1 MKLLLIG
8 ESWMGSSA
16 RSLKEALQRIS
27 GSGID
32 EIDEIN
38 EDLYIPKA
46 RARWLRAIN
55 RVLAPAYRR
64 ELAQAILKKCHDTH
78 PDILLVYKGNGV
90 DIELI
95 HAVKNIGIFTV
106 NVFPDY
112 SPHAYGKD
120 LQKVIGEYDLV
131 ISTKPFHPALW
142 NSVYGYS
149 NRCVFVPHGYD
160 SKVHLVQLPLSD
172 ERYDVVLAA
181 NWRPEYNILVND
193 VARLLP
199 EESINV
205 ALAGSGWAERRKK
218 FPKHWSFVGAPHGR
232 SYIKFLRSGRIAIAP
247 VNRQV
252 VINGQIQPGDE
263 DTTRTYELAAA
274 HCFFIHQ
281 RTNFVKTLYDEKTEV
296 PMFDSPEELVNKICD
311 YLLKYDLRRSMADA
325 AHRRAVPA
333 YSLDERAREIICN
346 INTVMEL
353 RK

>member
-1 MKLLLIG
+1 
-8 ESWMGSSA
+8 MGSSA
-16 RSLKEALQRIS
+16 RSLKEALQRITS
-27 GSGID
+27 SGIG

-38 EDLYIPKA
+38 EDLYIQKA
-46 RARWLRAIN
+46 CARWLRAIH
-55 RVLAPAYRR
+55 RILAPAYRH
-64 ELAQAILKKCHDTH
+64 ELAQAILKKCHDTR
-78 PDILLVYKGNGV
+78 PDILLVYKGSGV
-90 DIELI
+90 DVELI
-95 HAVKNIGIFTV
+95 HAIKAKGIFTV

-160 SKVHLVQLPLSD
+160 SKIHLVQLPLSD
-172 ERYDVVLAA
+172 EHYDMVLAA
-181 NWRPEYNILVND
+181 SWRPEYDVLAHN

-199 EESINV
+199 EKSIKV
-205 ALAGSGWAERRKK
+205 AIAGSGWAERREK

-281 RTNFVKTLYDEKTEV
+281 RTNFVKTLFDENTEV
-296 PMFDSPEELVNKICD
+296 PMFSSPEELVNKICD
-311 YLLKYDLRRSMADA
+311 FLPKHDLRRSMANA

-333 YSLDERAREIICN
+333 YSLDERAREVIYN
-346 INTVMEL
+346 INFVIAS

>member
-1 MKLLLIG
+1 MKLLFIG

-16 RSLKEALQRIS
+16 RSLKEALQRITS
-27 GSGID
+27 SGID

-46 RARWLRAIN
+46 RARWLRAIH

-64 ELAQAILKKCHDTH
+64 ELTQAILKKCHDTC
-78 PDILLVYKGNGV
+78 PDILLVYKGSSV

-95 HAVKNIGIFTV
+95 RTVKTMGIFTV

-160 SKVHLVQLPLSD
+160 PSVHLQITPPTEFDFDLGLV
-172 ERYDVVLAA
+172 AT
-181 NWRPEYNILVND
+181 WRPEYHILMRG
-193 VARLLP
+193 VASLL
-199 EESINV
+199 
-205 ALAGSGWAERRKK
+205 
-218 FPKHWSFVGAPHGR
+218 APGKVR
-232 SYIKFLRSGRIAIAP
+232 VAIAGNGWKDKAREFPDNWVFAGEVLGLGYVRWARRAKILLAP
-247 VNRQV
+247 VTRNV
-252 VINGQIQPGDE
+252 MINGQQQPGDE

-274 HCFFIHQ
+274 YCFFIHR
-281 RTNFVKTLYDEKTEV
+281 RTEFVQDLYDETTEV
-296 PMFDSPEELVNKICD
+296 PLFDTAEELAEKIIHF
-311 YLLKYDLRRSMADA
+311 LPLEEERQRMAAA
-325 AHRRAVPA
+325 AHCRAVPA
-333 YSLDERAREIICN
+333 YSIDSRAKQIATLID
-346 INTVMEL
+346 I
-353 RK
+353 KGSH